1 MDLLGSAPCELAGCS
16 EKKQWYHIKKAPQM
30 LIWEAFNTYY
40 DNPRLI
46 TAIES
51 HEDSQDIKE

>member
-1 MDLLGSAPCELAGCS
+1 MILH
-16 EKKQWYHIKKAPQM
+16 EKSLPM

-40 DNPRLI
+40 DKPRLI

-51 HEDSQDIKE
+51 HEDSQDIKEQGCERGKQH

>member
-1 MDLLGSAPCELAGCS
+1 MVV
-16 EKKQWYHIKKAPQM
+16 
-30 LIWEAFNTYY
+30 WEAFNYYY
-40 DNPRLI
+40 DKPRLI

>member
-1 MDLLGSAPCELAGCS
+1 VRIARLFGVKATVLH
-16 EKKQWYHIKKAPQM
+16 KKSPPM

-46 TAIES
+46 TAAES
-51 HEDSQDIKE
+51 HEDSQDIEEQSCD

>member
-1 MDLLGSAPCELAGCS
+1 LFG
-16 EKKQWYHIKKAPQM
+16 EKAMVSHKKAPQM

-40 DNPRLI
+40 DKPRLI